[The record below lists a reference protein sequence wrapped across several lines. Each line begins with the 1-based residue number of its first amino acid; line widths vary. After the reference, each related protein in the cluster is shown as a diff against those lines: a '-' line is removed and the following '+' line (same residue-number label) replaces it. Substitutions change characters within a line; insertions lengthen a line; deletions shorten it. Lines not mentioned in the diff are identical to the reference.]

1 MLRRYVRAQARSG
14 EKLQSLDEATGVVLR
29 AGEHHPTGAVATH
42 AVGLGQ
48 AIKCDGEQVWGERSN
63 GDMLRAVVKNA
74 VIDLISQDEQVM
86 LAGDVDNLLQNFA

>member
-1 MLRRYVRAQARSG
+1 MLRWHIRAQPRSG
-14 EKLQSLDEATGVVLR
+14 QKLQSLDEATGVVLR
-29 AGEHHPTGAVATH
+29 TGEHHPTSAVATH